1 MAAKKIS
8 FDPIKLM
15 FARWQ
20 YEETDTPTK
29 TIADELGCAKTTLH
43 LRINELGWRRR
54 LERAP
59 RLLPPAPPAT
69 PPAAAASAAALVGE
83 AAPACDLLSTA
94 DALAR
99 MVEGEIGVLNV
110 IIAQARGTADGGQM
124 ERVARTAASLA
135 RTLRELQ
142 VMRAAPPPPRGRGAR
157 RDDDEELP
165 VDIDE
170 LRHALAAR
178 IEALVAQEEENERY
192 RQSEEFRAATPF
204 P

>member
-20 YEETDTPTK
+20 YEETDTPVK

-59 RLLPPAPPAT
+59 RLLQPAPPAT
-69 PPAAAASAAALVGE
+69 PPAAAPSAAALLGE
-83 AAPACDLLSTA
+83 APLACDLLSTA

-124 ERVARTAASLA
+124 ERVARTAAS
-135 RTLRELQ
+135 RELQ